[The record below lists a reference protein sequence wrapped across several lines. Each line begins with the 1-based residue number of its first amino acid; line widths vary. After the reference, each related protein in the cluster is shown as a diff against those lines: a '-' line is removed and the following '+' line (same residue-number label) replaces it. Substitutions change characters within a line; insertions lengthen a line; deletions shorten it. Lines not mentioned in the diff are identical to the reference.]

1 VREREVQSK
10 GKMPDPCM
18 VTVKAGPQHSRGYE
32 SLVSGN
38 LAKDKL
44 QEITSNLPTEL
55 KAEALVTFLDAV
67 KDGLSIAACVS
78 RVQDQVLQKV
88 PNERSKFFVK
98 FVYDNQLQIEIGVN
112 KFKNG
117 NAQYYH
123 RLGVQPRENPAEA
136 ERKTE
141 CIKHRQAMQELR
153 QGGSPAAFRLKKQ
166 VTNDRSAPLVSVEQW
181 ATVRLPPNATNKQ
194 TARDRDGLVPEDLIP
209 ASDSVIR
216 RPKGLGPA
224 LRNPPFHAYW
234 DKYNHKMQRG
244 KQSEPA
250 ASLRSRSLGRP
261 KLQRQPSQE
270 GSQDVRERSASP
282 LGPGGTPRRGL
293 GDCFRGGIRP
303 SQARLQKASPSPV
316 GRKVSTGTF
325 ELERDLE
332 RERLK
337 NVKVGE
343 EILKKDLPDVRSSAE
358 KGSPTKFI
366 KIVIQAKPAEK
377 KDWETS
383 SSESSSS
390 SSSTSRSS
398 SSSSLAAEWRE
409 NCLEI
414 EEMPES
420 PTECMSPALEVPHG
434 DSSFLHPIPIN
445 VSKAQED
452 SWSPSPCKEMPSEE
466 ENVKLQKVEFLQ
478 PSTVFLTETEDG
490 MVEEP
495 FDSDHKE
502 EATSEYP
509 IQNFRNRAQ
518 RQEQPLQPI
527 FKKAFGSMKF
537 QQHQKANEIKPEGS
551 PSDEPVK
558 QSSNLMD
565 CSQSMGPFFSQPFK
579 PVQVQQWR
587 EGMEGQIKSTF
598 HPTPSASG
606 QVGIRPAEAS
616 NQLNFQPTHA
626 TSQLSQMDF
635 GGNSQSDNSGWVS
648 IPIQRL

>member
-1 VREREVQSK
+1 
-10 GKMPDPCM
+10 M
-18 VTVKAGPQHSRGYE
+18 
-32 SLVSGN
+32 
-38 LAKDKL
+38 
-44 QEITSNLPTEL
+44 
-55 KAEALVTFLDAV
+55 
-67 KDGLSIAACVS
+67 
-78 RVQDQVLQKV
+78 
-88 PNERSKFFVK
+88 
-98 FVYDNQLQIEIGVN
+98 
-112 KFKNG
+112 
-117 NAQYYH
+117 
-123 RLGVQPRENPAEA
+123 
-136 ERKTE
+136 
-141 CIKHRQAMQELR
+141 
-153 QGGSPAAFRLKKQ
+153 
-166 VTNDRSAPLVSVEQW
+166 
-181 ATVRLPPNATNKQ
+181 
-194 TARDRDGLVPEDLIP
+194 
-209 ASDSVIR
+209 
-216 RPKGLGPA
+216 
-224 LRNPPFHAYW
+224 
-234 DKYNHKMQRG
+234 
-244 KQSEPA
+244 
-250 ASLRSRSLGRP
+250 
-261 KLQRQPSQE
+261 
-270 GSQDVRERSASP
+270 
-282 LGPGGTPRRGL
+282 
-293 GDCFRGGIRP
+293 
-303 SQARLQKASPSPV
+303 
-316 GRKVSTGTF
+316 
-325 ELERDLE
+325 
-332 RERLK
+332 
-337 NVKVGE
+337 KVGE

-452 SWSPSPCKEMPSEE
+452 SWSPSLCKEIPSEE

-495 FDSDHKE
+495 LDSEHKE

-518 RQEQPLQPI
+518 RQEQPLQQI
-527 FKKAFGSMKF
+527 FKKTFGPMKF
-537 QQHQKANEIKPEGS
+537 QQHQKANDMKPGGS

-579 PVQVQQWR
+579 PVQVKVTYDWKIILQTHLRQVQQWR

-598 HPTPSASG
+598 HPTPSAGG
-606 QVGIRPAEAS
+606 QVGIQPAEAS

-626 TSQLSQMDF
+626 TSQLSQIDF
-635 GGNSQSDNSGWVS
+635 GGSSQSDNSGWVS

>member
-1 VREREVQSK
+1 
-10 GKMPDPCM
+10 MPDPCL

-32 SLVSGN
+32 SLVSGS
-38 LAKDKL
+38 LQKDKL
-44 QEITSNLPTEL
+44 QEITSNLPTDL

-88 PNERSKFFVK
+88 PNERNKFFVK

-123 RLGVQPRENPAEA
+123 RLGVQPRENPEEA
-136 ERKTE
+136 ERKRE
-141 CIKHRQAMQELR
+141 CMQRRQAMQELR

-181 ATVRLPPNATNKQ
+181 ATVRLPPNATNAQ
-194 TARDRDGLVPEDLIP
+194 TTRDREGRVPEDLIP
-209 ASDSVIR
+209 ASEGVIR
-216 RPKGLGPA
+216 RPKGLGSA
-224 LRNPPFHAYW
+224 FRNPPFHAYW
-234 DKYNHKMQRG
+234 DKYNHKIQG
-244 KQSEPA
+244 GEKSEAA

-261 KLQRQPSQE
+261 RLQRQPSQE

-303 SQARLQKASPSPV
+303 SQARLRRASPSPV

-325 ELERDLE
+325 ELERDQE

-337 NVKVGE
+337 NVKIGE

-358 KGSPTKFI
+358 KESPTKFI

-377 KDWETS
+377 KDLEMS
-383 SSESSSS
+383 SSESSS

-398 SSSSLAAEWRE
+398 SSSSLAAEWKE

-420 PTECMSPALEVPHG
+420 PTECQSPVLEVP
-434 DSSFLHPIPIN
+434 
-445 VSKAQED
+445 QEG
-452 SWSPSPCKEMPSEE
+452 SWSPSPCQEIPIKEG
-466 ENVKLQKVEFLQ
+466 NVKLPKVEFLQ
-478 PSTVFLTETEDG
+478 PSTVFLTETGDG
-490 MVEEP
+490 VVEEP
-495 FDSDHKE
+495 FDSYQQE
-502 EATSEYP
+502 EDTTPVEYP

-527 FKKAFGSMKF
+527 FKKTFVPLKI
-537 QQHQKANEIKPEGS
+537 QNQKENVKEPAVSKAEAG
-551 PSDEPVK
+551 PSEQIK
-558 QSSNLMD
+558 QSPNLMD
-565 CSQSMGPFFSQPFK
+565 CQAMGPFFSQPFK

-587 EGMEGQIKSTF
+587 EGMEVLGKSTF
-598 HPTPSASG
+598 SATSSAG
-606 QVGIRPAEAS
+606 QAETQLAEAS
-616 NQLNFQPTHA
+616 DRPNFQPTHA
-626 TSQLSQMDF
+626 TSQLGQIDF
-635 GGNSQSDNSGWVS
+635 GGSSQSDDSGWVS

>member
-1 VREREVQSK
+1 
-10 GKMPDPCM
+10 M

-32 SLVSGN
+32 SLVSGS
-38 LAKDKL
+38 LQKDKL
-44 QEITSNLPTEL
+44 QEITSNLPTDL

-123 RLGVQPRENPAEA
+123 RLGVQPRENPEEA
-136 ERKTE
+136 ERKRE
-141 CIKHRQAMQELR
+141 CEKRRQAMQELR
-153 QGGSPAAFRLKKQ
+153 QGGSPTAFRLKKQ

-181 ATVRLPPNATNKQ
+181 ATVRLAPNATNKQ
-194 TARDRDGLVPEDLIP
+194 TTRDREGLVPEDLVP
-209 ASDSVIR
+209 VSDSVVR
-216 RPKGLGPA
+216 RPKGLGSVF
-224 LRNPPFHAYW
+224 RE
-234 DKYNHKMQRG
+234 KE
-244 KQSEPA
+244 SEPA
-250 ASLRSRSLGRP
+250 TSSLRSRSLGRP
-261 KLQRQPSQE
+261 RLQRQPSQD
-270 GSQDVRERSASP
+270 GPQDVRERSASP

-303 SQARLQKASPSPV
+303 SQARLRKASPSPV

-325 ELERDLE
+325 ELEKNEE

-337 NVKVGE
+337 NVRIGE
-343 EILKKDLPDVRSSAE
+343 QILKKDLPDVKSSASKE
-358 KGSPTKFI
+358 SPTKFI

-377 KDWETS
+377 KDWEMS
-383 SSESSSS
+383 SSESS

-398 SSSSLAAEWRE
+398 SSSSLAAEWKE

-420 PTECMSPALEVPHG
+420 PTECQSPALEVPQG
-434 DSSFLHPIPIN
+434 
-445 VSKAQED
+445 D
-452 SWSPSPCKEMPSEE
+452 SWSPSPCQEIPGPSKQG
-466 ENVKLQKVEFLQ
+466 NLPKVEFLQ

-490 MVEEP
+490 VVEEP
-495 FDSDHKE
+495 FDSQRQE
-502 EATSEYP
+502 EDATAAEYP

-518 RQEQPLQPI
+518 RQEKPLQPI
-527 FKKAFGSMKF
+527 FKKTFSPLKVQPHKEDKSRTEASGS
-537 QQHQKANEIKPEGS
+537 
-551 PSDEPVK
+551 EPTIK
-558 QSSNLMD
+558 QSPNLMD
-565 CSQSMGPFFSQPFK
+565 CQAMGPFFSQPFK

-587 EGMEGQIKSTF
+587 EGMEVLGKSTF
-598 HPTPSASG
+598 HATPSVG
-606 QVGIRPAEAS
+606 QAEIQLAEAS
-616 NQLNFQPTHA
+616 DRLNFQPTHA
-626 TSQLSQMDF
+626 TSQLGQIDF
-635 GGNSQSDNSGWVS
+635 GGNSQSDDSGWVS

>member
-88 PNERSKFFVK
+88 PNERSKFYVK

-123 RLGVQPRENPAEA
+123 RLGVQPRENPEES

-153 QGGSPAAFRLKKQ
+153 QGGSPAALRLKKQ

-194 TARDRDGLVPEDLIP
+194 TTRDREGLVPEDLIP

-224 LRNPPFHAYW
+224 L
-234 DKYNHKMQRG
+234 RG

-303 SQARLQKASPSPV
+303 SQARLRKASPSPV

-325 ELERDLE
+325 ELERDQE

-343 EILKKDLPDVRSSAE
+343 EILKKDLPDVKSSAE

-390 SSSTSRSS
+390 STSRSS

-420 PTECMSPALEVPHG
+420 PTECQSPALEVPNG
-434 DSSFLHPIPIN
+434 DSSLLHPIPIN
-445 VSKAQED
+445 ASKDQED
-452 SWSPSPCKEMPSEE
+452 SWSPSPCKEMPLEE
-466 ENVKLQKVEFLQ
+466 ENEKLQKVEFLQ

-495 FDSDHKE
+495 LDYQQQE
-502 EATSEYP
+502 EDRSEYP

-527 FKKAFGSMKF
+527 FKKTFGPMKV
-537 QQHQKANEIKPEGS
+537 QQRKENKTEPKRS
-551 PSDEPVK
+551 PIEPVL

-598 HPTPSASG
+598 HPTPSAGS
-606 QVGIRPAEAS
+606 QVGIQPAEAS

-626 TSQLSQMDF
+626 TSQLSQIDF